1 MATVHS
7 QFGSRFEGAENAVQ
21 NEAETAAESEMAEAP
36 PVQHGLD
43 DVEVQEWL
51 ESLDSVLESSG
62 AEVAREILERLRAHA
77 KVSGIN
83 LPFTANTPYA
93 NTIPA
98 RLEPLFPGDQELER
112 RIKSL
117 IRWNALAMVVRANR
131 VEHNIGGHISTY
143 ASAATLY
150 EVGFN
155 HFFRARTPDFE
166 GDTVYFQGHAA
177 PGIYARAFL
186 EGRLSQQQLE
196 NFRRELKPGGGLSSY
211 PHPWL
216 MPDFWEF
223 PTVSMGLSPLMAIY
237 QARFNRYLE
246 DRGLKPAADAKVWAF
261 LGDGE
266 TDEPESLGAIT
277 LASRERLDNLI
288 FVVNC
293 NLQRLDGPVRGNG
306 QIIQELE
313 SAFRGAG
320 WNVIKVLWGSEWD
333 PILERDTEG
342 LLVKRMG
349 ELVDGE
355 YQKLVVSSG
364 AYVREHFFGSD
375 PRLLKLVEPLP
386 DEALRRLRLG
396 GHDPRK
402 VYAAYKAAVEH
413 RGSPTVILARTI
425 KGYGLGE
432 AGEGKNVTHQQKK
445 LNEDELKEFRS
456 RFGIPL
462 NDNDCIEVPFY
473 RPAEDSAEIQ
483 YLRARREALG
493 GYMPARS
500 ARSKPLVL
508 NQDDLWKEFHE
519 GSEGREVSTT
529 MAFVQMLRKLLRDP
543 EIGKLIVPIVPDEAR
558 TFGMESLF
566 RTVGI
571 YSSVGQRY
579 EPVDVNTLLYY
590 KEAKDGQILEEGIT
604 EAGSICSFIAAG
616 SAYATHGINTIPFFI
631 YYSMFG
637 FQRVADFI
645 WAAADMRTRGFML
658 GGTSGRTTLLGE
670 GLQHQDGNSH
680 VLALPVPNIKAYD
693 PAYAYEIA
701 VIIQEGIRRMYK
713 EGESIFYY
721 ITLMN
726 EPYAMPAMP
735 GDVKEGILR
744 GMYKF
749 RASTEKKAKL
759 RAQLFGSGAILNEAL
774 QAQEILATKFGVA
787 ADVWSVT
794 SYKELYLDGNE
805 AERWNRLHPT
815 EKPRVPY
822 VTQMLA
828 DAPGVLVAATDYL
841 KTLPNMVAKWM
852 PRRLASLGTDG
863 FGRSDGRAAL
873 RDFFEVDAR
882 FIALAALHELAL
894 DGKLEASAV
903 EKAAKEL
910 GIDPEKPNP
919 AVS

>member
-1 MATVHS
+1 MD
-7 QFGSRFEGAENAVQ
+7 Q
-21 NEAETAAESEMAEAP
+21 ETYVPRHIE
-36 PVQHGLD
+36 
-43 DVEVQEWL
+43 DVEIQEWL
-51 ESLDSVLESSG
+51 ESLDSVLLSSG
-62 AEVAREILERLRAHA
+62 TDVAREIMERLRAHA
-77 KVSGIN
+77 TISGID
-83 LPFTANTPYA
+83 LPFSANTPYA

-98 RLEPLFPGDQELER
+98 RLEPLFPGDQQLER

-131 VEHNIGGHISTY
+131 LEHNIGGHISTY

-155 HFFRARTPDFE
+155 HFFRARSDSFE

-186 EGRLSQQQLE
+186 EGRLSVEQLV

-216 MPDFWEF
+216 MPDLWEF
-223 PTVSMGLSPLMAIY
+223 PTVSMGLGPLMAIY

-246 DRGLKPAADAKVWAF
+246 NRGLKPATDAKVWAF

-277 LASRERLDNLI
+277 LASREKLDNLI

-320 WNVIKVLWGSEWD
+320 WNVIKILWGSEWD

-349 ELVDGE
+349 EMVDGE

-364 AYVREHFFGSD
+364 AYIRQFFFGSD

-386 DEALRRLRLG
+386 DEALRRLRVG

-402 VYAAYKAAVEH
+402 VYAAYKAAFEH
-413 RGSPTVILARTI
+413 QGRPTVILARTI

-445 LNEDELKEFRS
+445 LNEDELREFRS

-462 NDNDCIEVPFY
+462 SDQDVNELPFY
-473 RPAEDSAEIQ
+473 RPAEDSEEVR
-483 YLRARREALG
+483 YLKARREALG
-493 GYMPARS
+493 GYVPQRKVRS
-500 ARSKPLVL
+500 APLVADHDEL
-508 NQDDLWKEFHE
+508 FKEFFE

-529 MAFVQMLRKLLRDP
+529 MAFVGMLRKMLKDP
-543 EIGKLIVPIVPDEAR
+543 EIGKLVVPIVPDEAR

-571 YSSVGQRY
+571 YSSVGQKY

-590 KEAKDGQILEEGIT
+590 KEAKNGQILEEGIT
-604 EAGSICSFIAAG
+604 EAGSVASFIAAG

-637 FQRVADFI
+637 FQRIADFI
-645 WAAADMRTRGFML
+645 WAAADMRTRGFLL
-658 GGTSGRTTLLGE
+658 GGTAGRTTLAGE

-680 VLALPVPNIKAYD
+680 VLALSVPNLRAYD

-701 VIIQEGIRRMYK
+701 VILQDGIRRMYK
-713 EGESIFYY
+713 EGENIFYY
-721 ITLMN
+721 ITVMN

-735 GDVKEGILR
+735 AGAKEGILK
-744 GMYKF
+744 GMYKL
-749 RASTEKKAKL
+749 RASGERKGKL
-759 RAQLFGSGAILNEAL
+759 RAQLFGSGAILNEVL
-774 QAQEILATKFGVA
+774 RAQEILERKFGVA

-794 SYKELYLDGNE
+794 SYKNLYTDGIE
-805 AERWNRLHPT
+805 VERWNRLHPDET
-815 EKPRVPY
+815 PRVPY
-822 VTQMLA
+822 VTQCLEGEQ
-828 DAPGVLVAATDYL
+828 GVLVAASDYL
-841 KTLPNMVAKWM
+841 KVLPSMISKWA
-852 PRRLASLGTDG
+852 PRRLATLGTDG
-863 FGRSDGRAAL
+863 FGRSESRESL
-873 RDFFEVDAR
+873 RDFFEVDSR
-882 FIALAALHELAL
+882 FIVIATLHELAQ
-894 DGKLEASAV
+894 DGLVGEATVQNAI
-903 EKAAKEL
+903 KEL
-910 GIDPEKPNP
+910 NINPDKPNP
-919 AVS
+919 VTS

>member
-1 MATVHS
+1 MD
-7 QFGSRFEGAENAVQ
+7 Q
-21 NEAETAAESEMAEAP
+21 ETIT
-36 PVQHGLD
+36 HRHID
-43 DVEVQEWL
+43 DVEIQEWL

-62 AEVAREILERLRAHA
+62 TDVAREILERLRAHA
-77 KVSGIN
+77 TVSGID

-98 RLEPLFPGDQELER
+98 RLEPLFPGDQQLER

-131 VEHNIGGHISTY
+131 MEHNIGGHISTY

-155 HFFRARTPDFE
+155 HFFRARSENFE
-166 GDTVYFQGHAA
+166 GDTIYFQGHAA
-177 PGIYARAFL
+177 PGIYSRAFL
-186 EGRLSQQQLE
+186 EGRISIEQLE

-216 MPDFWEF
+216 MPDFWEY

-237 QARFNRYLE
+237 QARFNRYLVN
-246 DRGLKPAADAKVWAF
+246 RGLKPATDAKVWAF

-277 LASRERLDNLI
+277 LAAREKLDNLI

-313 SAFRGAG
+313 SAFRGAR

-349 ELVDGE
+349 EVVDGE

-364 AYVREHFFGSD
+364 DYVRQFFFGSD

-402 VYAAYKAAVEH
+402 VYAAYKAAFEH
-413 RGSPTVILARTI
+413 KGGPTVILARTI

-445 LNEDELKEFRS
+445 LNEEELREFRS

-462 NDNDCIEVPFY
+462 SDSDISDVPFY
-473 RPAEDSAEIQ
+473 RPPEDSEEIT
-483 YLRARREALG
+483 YLKTRREALG
-493 GYMPARS
+493 GYTPQRKVRS
-500 ARSKPLVL
+500 TPLVADHDEL
-508 NQDDLWKEFHE
+508 FREFHD
-519 GSEGREVSTT
+519 GSDGREVSTT
-529 MAFVQMLRKLLRDP
+529 MAFVAMLRKMLKHP

-571 YSSVGQRY
+571 YSSVGQKY

-604 EAGSICSFIAAG
+604 EAGSMASFIAAG
-616 SAYATHGINTIPFFI
+616 SAYASHGINTIPFFI

-645 WAAADMRTRGFML
+645 WAAADMRTRGFLL
-658 GGTSGRTTLLGE
+658 GGTAGRTTLAGE

-680 VLALPVPNIKAYD
+680 VLALPVPNLLAYD
-693 PAYAYEIA
+693 PAYAYEIS
-701 VIIQEGIRRMYK
+701 VIIQDGIRRMYK
-713 EGESIFYY
+713 DGENIFYY
-721 ITLMN
+721 ITVMN
-726 EPYAMPAMP
+726 EPYAMPTMP
-735 GDVKEGILR
+735 AGVEEGILK

-749 RASTEKKAKL
+749 RGAVNKKSKL
-759 RAQLFGSGAILNEAL
+759 RAQLFGSGAILNEVVA
-774 QAQEILATKFGVA
+774 AQEILEQKYGVS

-794 SYKELYLDGNE
+794 SYKCLYTDGIE
-805 AERWNRLHPT
+805 TERWNRLHPST
-815 EKPRVPY
+815 KPRVPY
-822 VTQMLA
+822 VKQCLEGSQ
-828 DAPGVLVAATDYL
+828 GVLVAASDYL
-841 KTLPNMVAKWM
+841 KTLPNMISKWM
-852 PRRLASLGTDG
+852 PRRLATLGTDG
-863 FGRSDGRAAL
+863 FGRSEGRTSL
-873 RDFFEVDAR
+873 REFFEVDSR
-882 FIALAALHELAL
+882 FITLATLHELYTDGQLEKSVL
-894 DGKLEASAV
+894 D
-903 EKAAKEL
+903 KAITDLA
-910 GIDPEKPNP
+910 INPDKPNP
-919 AVS
+919 IIS

>member
-1 MATVHS
+1 MATAHS
-7 QFGSRFEGAENAVQ
+7 QFGDESQETRAEMAN
-21 NEAETAAESEMAEAP
+21 ETATQPHNLDHLEIAE
-36 PVQHGLD
+36 
-43 DVEVQEWL
+43 WF
-51 ESLDSVLESSG
+51 ESLDSVLEASG
-62 AEVAREILERLRAHA
+62 PEVAREILERLRAHA
-77 KVSGIN
+77 TVNGID
-83 LPFTANTPYA
+83 LPFTANTPYT
-93 NTIPA
+93 NTIPL
-98 RLEPLFPGDQELER
+98 RLQPIFPGDQELER

-131 VEHNIGGHISTY
+131 EEHNIGGHISTY
-143 ASAATLY
+143 ASSATLY

-155 HFFRARTPDFE
+155 HFWRGRTEAFE
-166 GDTVYFQGHAA
+166 GDTIYFQGHAS
-177 PGIYARAFL
+177 PGMYARAFM
-186 EGRLSQQQLE
+186 EGRLSKEKLE

-223 PTVSMGLSPLMAIY
+223 PTVSMGLGPLMAIY
-237 QARFNRYLE
+237 QARFQRYLE
-246 DRGLKPAADAKVWAF
+246 NRGMKPTTDAKVWAF

-277 LASRERLDNLI
+277 LASREKLDNLI

-313 SAFRGAG
+313 SAFRGAK

-333 PILERDTEG
+333 PILEQDTEG

-364 AYVREHFFGSD
+364 AYVREHFFGND

-413 RGSPTVILARTI
+413 KGGPTVILARTI

-462 NDNDCIEVPFY
+462 NDQDCIEVPFY
-473 RPAEDSAEIQ
+473 RPADDSPEIE
-483 YLRARREALG
+483 YLKARREALG
-493 GYMPARS
+493 GYTPARAVRS
-500 ARSKPLVL
+500 APITTDNEELF
-508 NQDDLWKEFHE
+508 KEFYD

-529 MAFVQMLRKLLRDP
+529 MAFVGMLRKMLKDP
-543 EIGKLIVPIVPDEAR
+543 EIGKLVVPIVPDEAR

-571 YSSVGQRY
+571 YSSVGQKY
-579 EPVDVNTLLYY
+579 EPVDVNTLLFY

-604 EAGSICSFIAAG
+604 EAGSMASFIAAG
-616 SAYATHGINTIPFFI
+616 TAYSTTGINTIPFFI

-637 FQRVADFI
+637 FQRIGDFV
-645 WAAADMRTRGFML
+645 WAAADMRARGFML
-658 GGTSGRTTLLGE
+658 GGTSGRTTLSGE

-680 VLALPVPNIKAYD
+680 VLALPVPNLRAYD

-701 VIIQEGIRRMYK
+701 VILQDGIKRMYK
-713 EGESIFYY
+713 DGENCFYY
-721 ITLMN
+721 ITVMN
-726 EPYAMPAMP
+726 EPYVMPPMPA
-735 GDVKEGILR
+735 GAREGILK

-749 RASTEKKAKL
+749 RPATNKKAKL
-759 RAQLFGSGAILNEAL
+759 RAQLFGSGAILNEVL
-774 QAQEILATKFGVA
+774 QAQEILEQKFNVA

-794 SYKELYLDGNE
+794 SYKALYLDGIE
-805 AERWNRLHPT
+805 TERWNRLHPAQ
-815 EKPRVPY
+815 KAKVPY
-822 VTQMLA
+822 VTQCLA
-828 DAPGVLVAATDYL
+828 DAPGAIVAATDYL
-841 KTLPNMVAKWM
+841 KTLPNMISKWV
-852 PRRLASLGTDG
+852 PRRMATLGTDG
-863 FGRSDGRAAL
+863 FGRSEGRASL
-873 RDFFEVDAR
+873 RDFFEVDAK
-882 FIALAALHELAL
+882 FIALATLHELAQ
-894 DGKLEASAV
+894 DGKIESSVV
-903 EKAAKEL
+903 EKAIGEL
-910 GIDPEKPNP
+910 GINPEKWNP
-919 AVS
+919 VVS

>member
-1 MATVHS
+1 MD
-7 QFGSRFEGAENAVQ
+7 
-21 NEAETAAESEMAEAP
+21 NETST
-36 PVQHGLD
+36 QHHGLD

-62 AEVAREILERLRAHA
+62 PEVAAEILERLRAHA
-77 KVSGIN
+77 TVEGID

-93 NTIPA
+93 NTIPV
-98 RLEPLFPGDQELER
+98 RLQPLFPGDQELER

-155 HFFRARTPDFE
+155 HFFRARTEEFE

-177 PGIYARAFL
+177 PGMYARAFL
-186 EGRLSQQQLE
+186 EGRLSAQQLE

-246 DRGLKPAADAKVWAF
+246 DRGLKPVTDAKVWAF
-261 LGDGE
+261 IGDGE

-277 LASRERLDNLI
+277 LASREKLDNLI

-313 SAFRGAG
+313 SAFRGAR
-320 WNVIKVLWGSEWD
+320 WNVIKVFWGSEWD

-375 PRLLKLVEPLP
+375 PRLLQLVEPLP

-445 LNEDELKEFRS
+445 LNEDELREFRS

-462 NDNDCIEVPFY
+462 SDEDCIEVPFY

-493 GYMPARS
+493 GYVPKRS
-500 ARSKPLVL
+500 ARSKPIAADHDELF
-508 NQDDLWKEFHE
+508 KEFFE

-529 MAFVQMLRKLLRDP
+529 MAYVGMLRKMLRDP

-590 KEAKDGQILEEGIT
+590 KEARDGQILEEGIT
-604 EAGSICSFIAAG
+604 EAGSMASFIAAG

-637 FQRVADFI
+637 FQRIADFI
-645 WAAADMRTRGFML
+645 WAAADMRTRGFLL
-658 GGTSGRTTLLGE
+658 GGTAGRTTLSGE

-680 VLALPVPNIKAYD
+680 VLALPVPNLRAYD
-693 PAYAYEIA
+693 PAFAYELA
-701 VIIQEGIRRMYK
+701 VILQDGIRRMYK
-713 EGESIFYY
+713 DGESIFYY

-726 EPYAMPAMP
+726 EPYAMPPMP
-735 GDVKEGILR
+735 TGVKDGILKGIYR
-744 GMYKF
+744 Y
-749 RASTEKKAKL
+749 RASANKKSKL
-759 RAQLFGSGAILNEAL
+759 RAQLFGSGSILNEAL
-774 QAQEILATKFGVA
+774 RAQETLEEKYGVA

-794 SYKELYLDGNE
+794 SYKALYTDGNE
-805 AERWNRLHPT
+805 VERWNRLHPG

-822 VTQMLA
+822 LSVCLA
-828 DAPGVLVAATDYL
+828 DAPGVLVAASDYL
-841 KTLPNMVAKWM
+841 KTLPNMVSKWM
-852 PRRLASLGTDG
+852 PRRLAGLGTDG
-863 FGRSDGRAAL
+863 FGRSEGRASL
-873 RDFFEVDAR
+873 REFFEVDAR
-882 FIALAALHELAL
+882 FITIATLYELFT
-894 DGKLEASAV
+894 DGKIERSV
-903 EKAAKEL
+903 VDKAIKDL
-910 GIDPEKPNP
+910 GINP
-919 AVS
+919 DKSNPVVS

>member
-1 MATVHS
+1 MD
-7 QFGSRFEGAENAVQ
+7 Q
-21 NEAETAAESEMAEAP
+21 ETIS
-36 PVQHGLD
+36 HRHID
-43 DVEVQEWL
+43 DVEIQEWL

-62 AEVAREILERLRAHA
+62 TDVAREILERLRAHA
-77 KVSGIN
+77 TVSGID

-98 RLEPLFPGDQELER
+98 RLEPLFLGDQQLER

-131 VEHNIGGHISTY
+131 MEHNIGGHISTY

-155 HFFRARTPDFE
+155 HFFRARSETFE

-177 PGIYARAFL
+177 PGIYSRAFL
-186 EGRLSQQQLE
+186 EGRISIEQLE

-216 MPDFWEF
+216 MPHFWEY

-237 QARFNRYLE
+237 QARFNRYLVN
-246 DRGLKPAADAKVWAF
+246 RGLKPATDAKVWAF

-277 LASRERLDNLI
+277 LAAREKLDNLI

-313 SAFRGAG
+313 SAFRGAR

-349 ELVDGE
+349 EVVDGE

-364 AYVREHFFGSD
+364 DYVRQFFFGSD

-402 VYAAYKAAVEH
+402 VYAAYKAAFEH
-413 RGSPTVILARTI
+413 KGGPTVILARTI

-445 LNEDELKEFRS
+445 LNEEELREFRS

-462 NDNDCIEVPFY
+462 SDSDISDVPFY
-473 RPAEDSAEIQ
+473 RPPEDSEEIT
-483 YLRARREALG
+483 YLKTRREALG
-493 GYMPARS
+493 GYTPQRKVRS
-500 ARSKPLVL
+500 TPLVADHDEL
-508 NQDDLWKEFHE
+508 FREFHD
-519 GSEGREVSTT
+519 GSDGREVSTT
-529 MAFVQMLRKLLRDP
+529 MAFVAMLRKMLKHP

-571 YSSVGQRY
+571 YSSVGQKY

-604 EAGSICSFIAAG
+604 EAGSMASFIAAG
-616 SAYATHGINTIPFFI
+616 SAYASHGINTIPFFI

-645 WAAADMRTRGFML
+645 WAAADMRTRGFLL
-658 GGTSGRTTLLGE
+658 GGTAGRTTLAGE

-680 VLALPVPNIKAYD
+680 VLALPVPNLLAYD
-693 PAYAYEIA
+693 PAYAYEIS
-701 VIIQEGIRRMYK
+701 VIIQDGIRRMYK
-713 EGESIFYY
+713 DGENIFYY
-721 ITLMN
+721 ITVMN
-726 EPYAMPAMP
+726 EPYAMPTMP
-735 GDVKEGILR
+735 AGVEEGILK

-749 RASTEKKAKL
+749 RGAVNKKSKL
-759 RAQLFGSGAILNEAL
+759 RAQLFGSGAILNEVVA
-774 QAQEILATKFGVA
+774 AQEILEQKYGVS

-794 SYKELYLDGNE
+794 SYKCLYTDGIE
-805 AERWNRLHPT
+805 TERWNRLHPST
-815 EKPRVPY
+815 KPRVSY
-822 VTQMLA
+822 VKQCLEGSQ
-828 DAPGVLVAATDYL
+828 GVLVAASDYL
-841 KTLPNMVAKWM
+841 KTLPNMISKWM
-852 PRRLASLGTDG
+852 PRRLATLGTDG
-863 FGRSDGRAAL
+863 FGRSEGRTSL
-873 RDFFEVDAR
+873 REFFEVDSR
-882 FIALAALHELAL
+882 FITLATLHELYTDGQLEKSVL
-894 DGKLEASAV
+894 D
-903 EKAAKEL
+903 KAITDLA
-910 GIDPEKPNP
+910 INPDKPNP
-919 AVS
+919 IIS

>member
-1 MATVHS
+1 MLCSV
-7 QFGSRFEGAENAVQ
+7 RRKYE
-21 NEAETAAESEMAEAP
+21 ETMDKKTLTSL
-36 PVQHGLD
+36 QGLD
-43 DVEVQEWL
+43 DVEIQEWL
-51 ESLDSVLESSG
+51 ESLDSVLQSSG
-62 AEVAREILERLRAHA
+62 PEVALEILERLRAHA
-77 KVSGIN
+77 EVVGLD
-83 LPFTANTPYA
+83 LPFSANTPYA
-93 NTIPA
+93 NTVPL
-98 RLEPLFPGDQELER
+98 RLQPDFPGDQALER
-112 RIKSL
+112 KIKS
-117 IRWNALAMVVRANR
+117 IVRWNALAMVVRANR
-131 VEHNIGGHISTY
+131 LEHNIGGHISTY

-155 HFFRARTPDFE
+155 HFFRARTAEFE
-166 GDTVYFQGHAA
+166 GDTVYFQGHAS

-186 EGRLSQQQLE
+186 EGRLSTEQLE

-216 MPDFWEF
+216 MPNFWEF

-246 DRGLKPAADAKVWAF
+246 NRSLKPSTDAKVWAF

-277 LASRERLDNLI
+277 LASREKLDNLI

-333 PILERDTEG
+333 PILEQDVDG

-364 AYVREHFFGSD
+364 DYVRQHFFGSD
-375 PRLLKLVEPLP
+375 PRLLKLVEPMS
-386 DEALRRLRLG
+386 DEQLRRLRLG

-413 RGSPTVILARTI
+413 KGSPTVVLARTI

-445 LNEDELKEFRS
+445 INEDELREFRA
-456 RFGIPL
+456 RFEIPVSEQDL
-462 NDNDCIEVPFY
+462 ADVPFY
-473 RPAEDSAEIQ
+473 RPAEDSEEIQ
-483 YLRARREALG
+483 YLRMRRAELG
-493 GYMPARS
+493 GYTPKRS
-500 ARSKPLVL
+500 VRSQPLVADHDEL
-508 NQDDLWKEFHE
+508 FKEFLS
-519 GSEGREVSTT
+519 GSEDREVSTT
-529 MAFVQMLRKLLRDP
+529 MAFVGMLRKMLRDQ
-543 EIGKLIVPIVPDEAR
+543 EIGKVVVPIVPDEAR

-566 RTVGI
+566 RTAGI
-571 YSSVGQRY
+571 YSSVGQKY

-604 EAGSICSFIAAG
+604 EAGSMASFIAAG
-616 SAYATHGINTIPFFI
+616 TAYATHGINTIPFFI

-645 WAAADMRTRGFML
+645 WAAADMRVRGFLL
-658 GGTSGRTTLLGE
+658 GGTSGRTTLMGE

-680 VLALPVPNIKAYD
+680 VLALPVPNLRAYD
-693 PAYAYEIA
+693 PAFAYEIA
-701 VIIQEGIRRMYK
+701 VILQDGIRRMYK
-713 EGESIFYY
+713 DGENIFYY

-726 EPYAMPAMP
+726 EPYAMPPMP
-735 GDVKEGILR
+735 EGAAEGILR
-744 GMYKF
+744 GMYRY
-749 RASTEKKAKL
+749 RAAANSKSKL
-759 RAQLFGSGAILNEAL
+759 RAQLFGSGSILNEVIA
-774 QAQEILATKFGVA
+774 AQEQLEQHYGVS

-794 SYKELYLDGNE
+794 SYKALYSDGIE
-805 AERWNRLHPT
+805 TERWNRLHPG

-822 VTQMLA
+822 VSQCMA
-828 DAPGVLVAATDYL
+828 NAPGVLVAATDYL
-841 KTLPNMVAKWM
+841 KTLPHMVSPWM

-863 FGRSDGRAAL
+863 FGRSEGRPSL
-873 RDFFEVDAR
+873 REFFEVDSR
-882 FIALAALHELAL
+882 FIVLATLHELFL
-894 DGKLEASAV
+894 QGKLDRAV
-903 EKAAKEL
+903 IDKAIVDL

-919 AVS
+919 VTS